1 MYKSTLI
8 PGNNIKPLKTPL
20 SMMID
25 MEMCIYIGMRRRSY
39 TEKMDRKETNKR
51 YLWVIFYRWL
61 LFQIFPYFILQVS
74 SNKC

>member
-51 YLWVIFYRWL
+51 YL
-61 LFQIFPYFILQVS
+61 
-74 SNKC
+74 